1 MNIFDLLEKYQEDRN
16 LVPHLDDDTLTSIGM
31 KVVEDFDIDKAS
43 RSEWEQRNEE
53 AHKLASQVCDNKT
66 WPWPNA
72 ANVKYPLITLA
83 SIQFAARAYPALIT
97 ETDTVKA
104 RIIGTRTTEKEERA
118 KRVGKYMTYQ
128 LHEEMEEWAED
139 TDKLLHYIPIVGT
152 AFKKTYFDSSKGR
165 NKSELVLAK
174 DLVINY
180 YAKSVDEASRK
191 THVLYFYPNQ
201 IEERMRS
208 KIWARYDLSSSD
220 NIDSFQF
227 HGTSDK
233 AQGLERPSHDDD
245 AVHEFL
251 EQHTWWDLDDDGYK
265 EPYVITVHTESRQVV
280 RIAPRYNEDAIFVNE
295 DNEVTRIEAHEFF
308 TKFGFIPDSESGVY
322 DFGFGRLL
330 GPINETVNTTI
341 NQLLDAGSLSNL
353 QSGFLGRGARLKGG
367 MATFKPGEWK
377 VVNSTGDDLRK
388 NVFPLPVREPSNVL
402 FSLLGM
408 MVDAGQRVGSVSEM
422 MMGESPGQNQPFST
436 TQRVLEEGMRVFSSI
451 HKRLHRSFKKEYKK
465 LFFLNSLYLD
475 PEVYFT
481 VMDPRGEQEA
491 VVFQT
496 DFDPSGMDVIPASD
510 PDVVSESMRL
520 AKAEILMQLAMQ
532 GLVNPQVATI
542 RLLEAQN
549 QHGIEELLQMPPP
562 QPNFDQ
568 QIEMQRLQIEQM
580 RVQLENERE
589 MFKAQTALITAK
601 ANAILALAKAEAE
614 DDKTT
619 IEALKAQVDAI
630 NAERD
635 RIVEMGKIQAQKETA
650 ERKSQEAKKTP

>member
-1 MNIFDLLEKYQEDRN
+1 MDVFTLLEKFQEEGN
-16 LVPHLDDDTLTSIGM
+16 LVPHIDDDTLTSIGR
-31 KVVEDFDIDKAS
+31 KVVEDFDIDKGS
-43 RSEWEQRNEE
+43 RAEWEKNNEE
-53 AHKLASQVCDNKT
+53 SHKLASQVCDTKN

-83 SIQFAARAYPALIT
+83 AIQFAARAYPALIT
-97 ETDTVKA
+97 ETDSVKA

-118 KRVGKYMTYQ
+118 KRVGKHMTYQ

-152 AFKKTYFDSSKGR
+152 AYKKTYFDPSLQR

-180 YAKSVDEASRK
+180 YAKSVDDAARK
-191 THVLYFYPNQ
+191 THVLYFSPNQ

-208 KIWARYDLSSSD
+208 KLWERYDLSTD
-220 NIDSFQF
+220 NDIDSFQL

-233 AQGLERPSHDDD
+233 AQGLAKPAYDDD
-245 AVHEFL
+245 SSQEFL
-251 EQHTWWDLDDDGYK
+251 EQHTWWDLDDDGYQ
-265 EPYVITVHTESRQVV
+265 EPYVITVHSSSMKVV
-280 RIAPRYNEDAIFVNE
+280 RIVPRYSEDSIFVDE
-295 DNEVTRIEAHEFF
+295 DGEITRIQAHEFF

-367 MATFKPGEWK
+367 MSTFKPGEWK

-388 NVFPLPVREPSNVL
+388 NVFPLPIREPSNVL
-402 FSLLGM
+402 FQLLGM
-408 MVDAGQRVGSVSEM
+408 MIDAGQRVGSVSDI
-422 MMGESPGQNQPFST
+422 MMGENPGQNQPFST

-465 LFFLNSLYLD
+465 LFILNSRYLD
-475 PEVYFT
+475 PEAYFT
-481 VMDPRGEQEA
+481 IMDPRGEQEA
-491 VVFQT
+491 VVWRS
-496 DFDPSGMDVIPASD
+496 DYDVSNLDVVPASD

-520 AKAEILMQLAMQ
+520 AKAEALMQLATA

-542 RLLEAQN
+542 RYLEAQN
-549 QHGIEELLQMPPP
+549 QSGIEELLQMPPP

-589 MFKAQTALITAK
+589 LFKAQTALITAK

-635 RIVEMGKIQAQKETA
+635 RIVEMGKIQAQRESKNESKRT
-650 ERKSQEAKKTP
+650 TD